1 MVDIGKDTRKKR
13 SLTTI
18 DGTLNE
24 CAHQENQYRSVFLE
38 AEMRT
43 GEIAQQLRIQFSA
56 PTSGR
61 PLQPPATPAP
71 DNQCCPLA
79 FVLTPHMHTK

>member
-24 CAHQENQYRSVFLE
+24 CAHYENQYRSVFLE

-43 GEIAQQLRIQFSA
+43 GEIAQ
-56 PTSGR
+56 
-61 PLQPPATPAP
+61 
-71 DNQCCPLA
+71 
-79 FVLTPHMHTK
+79 